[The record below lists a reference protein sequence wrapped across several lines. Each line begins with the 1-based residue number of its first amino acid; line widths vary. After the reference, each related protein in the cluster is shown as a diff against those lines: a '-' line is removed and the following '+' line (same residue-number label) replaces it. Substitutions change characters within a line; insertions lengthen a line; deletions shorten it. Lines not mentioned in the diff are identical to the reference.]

1 MNHQPRLLTICL
13 LLTVFT
19 LQLSCSSPP
28 PAKPK
33 EKWAITLISNS
44 ASDYWKIVQKGADKA
59 AAELPKVEV
68 FLKKSYAG
76 EVKEQEKYIN
86 DALRKGEADAI
97 AISPIDPVSEKKIIN
112 ETAKK
117 VPVITIDSDAPDTD
131 RLLYIGA
138 DNKAA
143 GRQAGELMKKAL
155 PQGGKIMVFV
165 GKKDVQNARER
176 FDGLKEALQG
186 SKIEIIGL
194 MTDDNDHV
202 KAKDNAVEAIEK
214 HPDLAGMIGL
224 WSYNGPAI
232 LTAVTNAKK
241 IGKIKIVCFDEAQET
256 LDGIKEGAIFA
267 TVAQQPFEY
276 GYQAVQILAK
286 LAKGDKSV
294 VPASKM
300 VFIPPVIVQKDN
312 VAEVSAK
319 LNQLLGTAPAAA
331 AAATSPAAK
340 K

>member
-1 MNHQPRLLTICL
+1 MRT
-13 LLTVFT
+13 TVT
-19 LQLSCSSPP
+19 LDDDV
-28 PAKPK
+28 A
-33 EKWAITLISNS
+33 T
-44 ASDYWKIVQKGADKA
+44 KIERMRRER
-59 AAELPKVEV
+59 ELPFKVIV
-68 FLKKSYAG
+68 
-76 EVKEQEKYIN
+76 N

-186 SKIEIIGL
+186 SKIEIIDL